1 MLSDLM
7 EILVDMELTPSFK
20 VNLINGMEW
29 FKMVFIT
36 YLLVGLYVVLTGLA
50 GFMQWKEE
58 GFRLLTAIFIF
69 VSIGILS
76 ILFLSNKDTMFSLL
90 IVAFI
95 LLHVLAI
102 IEGLI
107 KFGRL
112 NYRHHIIRFI
122 FHCGIILMVY
132 VFIK

>member
-1 MLSDLM
+1 
-7 EILVDMELTPSFK
+7 
-20 VNLINGMEW
+20 
-29 FKMVFIT
+29 MVLIT
-36 YLLVGLYVVLTGLA
+36 YLLVGLYAFLTGLA

-58 GFRLLTAIFIF
+58 GFRLLTAMFIF
-69 VSIGILS
+69 VSIGIFL
-76 ILFLSNKDTMFSLL
+76 ILPLPNKDLLFLFLL
-90 IVAFI
+90 VAFI

-102 IEGLI
+102 IEGLM

-132 VFIK
+132 GFIK